1 MESCGGFI
9 FLFVLA
15 ATQLASSSVL
25 TRDRTQAPAV
35 KAQKSDH
42 QIAREFPKFSYLLTQ
57 SQYTSVSGQV
67 VTVFSFAD
75 YPVC

>member
-42 QIAREFPKFSYLLTQ
+42 QIAREFPLLIFKNKNLGSTDHPNRGLWMEFKGE
-57 SQYTSVSGQV
+57 S
-67 VTVFSFAD
+67 
-75 YPVC
+75 P